1 MNLTTHLFQFTRQ
14 PLQAIKDIFE
24 FLNVSGVNKYRF
36 RVSIHF
42 GPCLKD

>member
-1 MNLTTHLFQFTRQ
+1 MNLTTHLFQFTR
-14 PLQAIKDIFE
+14 PPGQAIKDILE
-24 FLNVSGVNKYRF
+24 GNVSGVNKYRF